1 MTFLKEIT
9 CNYNDEE
16 LFQLIKDNNVN
27 ALRIL
32 FKRYYANLC
41 YFSYNYVKDPDAGE
55 DIVSEMFFNLWE
67 KRKHLVINCKVK
79 PYLYTSVKNRSLNYL
94 RNNKFNT
101 TNIDSVD
108 EITLTMLSET
118 DDKVNY
124 DDLKHAIDAII
135 DSLPEK
141 RRLIFQMSR
150 FDELTYKEIAEIL
163 VISESTVKN
172 QMMKAV
178 RFLDEKYPKLRQ
190 IYPI

>member
-1 MTFLKEIT
+1 M
-9 CNYNDEE
+9 
-16 LFQLIKDNNVN
+16 
-27 ALRIL
+27 
-32 FKRYYANLC
+32 C
-41 YFSYNYVKDPDAGE
+41 YFSFNYVKDPEAGE

-67 KRKHLVINCKVK
+67 KRKHLLITGKVK

-94 RNNKFNT
+94 RNNKYNKT
-101 TNIDSVD
+101 DIDSVD
-108 EITLTMLSET
+108 QITLTMLSQP

-141 RRLIFQMSR
+141 RKLIFQMSR
-150 FDELTYKEIAEIL
+150 FDELTYKQIAEIL
-163 VISESTVKN
+163 LISESTVKN

-178 RFLDEKYPKLRQ
+178 RFLDENYPRLRK